1 MQEHERSRLRS
12 LAALAR
18 ALNRPHPVPR
28 LLELAAE
35 EARASMPAASVS
47 VSRAE
52 GDDTAWVRTL
62 VNVGDLGPVEV
73 RWPENETYPMPEFAH
88 VDTDD
93 DGEPVVWRWTA
104 DDPHTPSEERALLAA
119 LGKSCSVAAP
129 LLVDGRIWGE
139 VYATRSAGEPPFD
152 DDDVAY
158 LEGLVAILSGAL
170 SRADRERSLSD
181 LAYRDPLTG
190 LLNRRAIDEH
200 AHRIFET
207 ESGLRREVA
216 VVAVDI
222 NGLKQTND
230 RFGHQAGDLLIQSVA
245 RRLQRA
251 FAALP
256 QSVVARVGG
265 DEFTV
270 LLSGCALDKVIEVSD
285 RLCAESW
292 ELDPE
297 TALSCG
303 VAGAVLDPGE
313 RLSPGE
319 LFAAADGAQYVAKRE
334 RRHSTVVAELTG
346 SA

>member
-1 MQEHERSRLRS
+1 MQEDERSRLRS

-62 VNVGDLGPVEV
+62 LNVGELGPDEV

-88 VDTDD
+88 VDAEN
-93 DGEPVVWRWTA
+93 DGEPVVWRWSV
-104 DDPHTPSEERALLAA
+104 DDPETPAEERALLAA
-119 LGKSCSVAAP
+119 LGKCCSVAAP

-139 VYATRSAGEPPFD
+139 VYATRDASQGEFD

-170 SRADRERSLSD
+170 SRADRERSLSE

-207 ESGLRREVA
+207 EVRLRREVA

-222 NGLKQTND
+222 NGLKATND

-245 RRLQRA
+245 RRLQHA

-256 QSVVARVGG
+256 ESVVARVGG

-270 LLSGCALDKVIEVSD
+270 LLAGCPLEKVVEVSD
-285 RLCAESW
+285 LLCAESW
-292 ELDPE
+292 ELDPD
-297 TALSCG
+297 TGLSCG
-303 VAGAVLDPGE
+303 VAGTVLVPGAE
-313 RLSPGE
+313 VSPGE

-334 RRHSTVVAELTG
+334 RRRSTVVAELTV
-346 SA
+346 

>member
-1 MQEHERSRLRS
+1 MLEDERSRLRS

-35 EARASMPAASVS
+35 EARRSMPAASVS

-52 GDDTAWVRTL
+52 GDDTTWVRTL
-62 VNVGDLGPVEV
+62 LNVGDLGPDEV

-88 VDTDD
+88 VDTEE
-93 DGEPVVWRWTA
+93 DGEQVVWRWSV
-104 DDPHTPSEERALLAA
+104 DDPGTPAEERALLAA
-119 LGKSCSVAAP
+119 LGKSCSVAAA
-129 LLVDGRIWGE
+129 LLVDGQIWGE
-139 VYATRSAGEPPFD
+139 VYATRAVDQRPFD

-170 SRADRERSLSD
+170 SRADRERSLSE

-207 ESGLRREVA
+207 ESGVRREVV
-216 VVAVDI
+216 VVAMDI
-222 NGLKQTND
+222 NGLKGTND

-245 RRLQRA
+245 HRLQRA
-251 FAALP
+251 FAGLP
-256 QSVVARVGG
+256 ESVVARVGG

-270 LLSGCALDKVIEVSD
+270 LLAGSPLEKVVEVSD

-303 VAGAVLDPGE
+303 AAGAVLGPGD

-334 RRHSTVVAELTG
+334 RRRSTVVAELTG